1 MAAEFDLNID
11 QGTTFRITFRWEAGE
26 PPTPVDLTG
35 CSALMHIRARVRDA
49 LPAVVASTANGK
61 LTLGASGNI
70 DLVLTVA
77 DTTLL
82 TMKEGV
88 YDLEVTMANGDV
100 ERLVSGKVFVSPQ
113 VTR

>member
-26 PPTPVDLTG
+26 PATPVDLTG
-35 CSALMHIRARVRDA
+35 CSALMHIRARMRDA
-49 LPAVVASTANGK
+49 SPIVSASTSNGK
-61 LTLGASGNI
+61 LTVDANGNI
-70 DLVLTVA
+70 NLILTVA

-82 TMKEGV
+82 NMKEGV
-88 YDLEVTMANGDV
+88 YDLEVTLTNGDV
-100 ERLVSGKVFVSPQ
+100 ERLVAGKVYVSPQ